1 MRLFGIVATVG
12 LVLVMIAIPPSW
24 FEIFVLQ
31 DSISPVEWLIIFG
44 LGLELVYVLV
54 SLVHRLRRT
63 DRSES
68 GLLNA
73 ALLML
78 GAVCLLGFAGEK
90 AMLDEIARESGLGW
104 GTTGE
109 WIALYAGFTL
119 QLIYNLGTLLRPVR
133 APAPSV

>member
-1 MRLFGIVATVG
+1 MRFFGIVATFG
-12 LVLVMIAIPPSW
+12 LALVMIAIPPSW

-31 DSISPVEWLIIFG
+31 DSISSVEWLIILG

-63 DRSES
+63 DRGEF

-73 ALLML
+73 ALLVL
-78 GAVCLLGFAGEK
+78 GVVCLFGFVGEK
-90 AMLDEIARESGLGW
+90 VMLDEIARESGLGW

-133 APAPSV
+133 APVPSV